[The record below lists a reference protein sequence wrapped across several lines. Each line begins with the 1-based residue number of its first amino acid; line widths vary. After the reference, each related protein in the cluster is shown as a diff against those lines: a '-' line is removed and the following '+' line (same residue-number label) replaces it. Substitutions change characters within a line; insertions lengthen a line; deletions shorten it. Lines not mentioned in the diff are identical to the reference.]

1 MLAFNSPHGVK
12 ALFSF
17 LLCVGD
23 VGFLWSWL
31 SVLRGFAMALFVLYE
46 YCDIGMLIE
55 RERIAN
61 QCKQLQ
67 QLESYLTQ

>member
-1 MLAFNSPHGVK
+1 
-12 ALFSF
+12 
-17 LLCVGD
+17 
-23 VGFLWSWL
+23 
-31 SVLRGFAMALFVLYE
+31 MALFVLYE

-55 RERIAN
+55 RETIAN